1 MRYSR
6 LVMAPLMVAGL
17 VTYLATSPA
26 AACEG
31 ALAQVQIDPIEA
43 GRTDVFTGKGRTVE
57 LNFNSDTGQA
67 DPDVFPEPPLI
78 VRNIASGA
86 ECRITGGIWVRR
98 SVWLTADE
106 RGVVVEEY
114 SGSND
119 RLAVYDTA
127 TCKQLSALDVSDARW
142 QVTDGQL
149 TTGKTCTGDTVQT
162 CKETQRHTVGKACAF
177 EKAPK

>member
-1 MRYSR
+1 MRYGKR
-6 LVMAPLMVAGL
+6 LILPLIAVGMVVCFAGGG
-17 VTYLATSPA
+17 A

-31 ALAQVQIDPIEA
+31 ALAQVQIDPVEP

-57 LNFNSDTGQA
+57 IRFTSDTGQA
-67 DPDVFPEPPLI
+67 DPDVFPEPPLV
-78 VRNIASGA
+78 VRNLASGA
-86 ECRITGGIWVRR
+86 ECKINGGIWVRR

-127 TCKQLSALDVSDARW
+127 SCKELSALDVSEARW
-142 QVTDGQL
+142 QVADGQL
-149 TTGKTCTGDTVQT
+149 TTGKTCTGEAVGT
-162 CKETQRHTVGKACAF
+162 CKETQRQVLGKACAF
-177 EKAPK
+177 EKSPK